1 MKRRRQERSRTS
13 LASCRAWPLL
23 ALLGLLPLQVC
34 CVAHHRHLGLFEVVP
49 DRPNYLLRL
58 PDSTATPFPEVL
70 KHYSGFAPGQDWI
83 DLRPYMELSV
93 ENAYY
98 REGAPKHGL
107 TGFLGTEIAL
117 YQIRPKGG
125 LRLLTVKS
133 MEQRPQDQL
142 PVQQLVDKSQ
152 RRFRRYRF
160 FFELVF
166 RQSANSRG
174 SVLLGANTKDEL
186 NSLTSRLLQ
195 APESVCGTTSVHCTV
210 FPEACSVSLE
220 IGITVNG
227 EARTVM
233 WGSTLASVVAHPRSI
248 KMQRLYAG
256 RMIPLQVDADDP
268 NALRLPLLPNDRIA
282 WN

>member
-1 MKRRRQERSRTS
+1 
-13 LASCRAWPLL
+13 
-23 ALLGLLPLQVC
+23 
-34 CVAHHRHLGLFEVVP
+34 
-49 DRPNYLLRL
+49 
-58 PDSTATPFPEVL
+58 
-70 KHYSGFAPGQDWI
+70 
-83 DLRPYMELSV
+83 MELSV

>member
-1 MKRRRQERSRTS
+1 
-13 LASCRAWPLL
+13 
-23 ALLGLLPLQVC
+23 V
-34 CVAHHRHLGLFEVVP
+34 HHRHLGFFEVVP
-49 DRPNYLLRL
+49 DKPNYLLRS

-70 KHYSGFAPGQDWI
+70 KHYSGFTPGQDWI
-83 DLRPYMELSV
+83 DLRPYMGLRV

-117 YQIRPKGG
+117 FQVRSKGS
-125 LRLLTVKS
+125 LRLLTVES
-133 MEQRPQDQL
+133 MKQRPKDQL
-142 PVQQLVDKSQ
+142 PVQQLIANSH
-152 RRFRRYRF
+152 RCFRYYRF

-166 RQSANSRG
+166 RQSANARG

-186 NSLTSRLLQ
+186 NSLTTRLLQ
-195 APESVCGTTSVHCTV
+195 TPETVCGNSRDSCTV

-220 IGITVNG
+220 VGISVNG

-233 WGSTLASVVAHPRSI
+233 WGSTLASVVAHPRLI

-256 RMIPLQVDADDP
+256 RMRPMQIDPDDP
-268 NALRLPLLPNDRIA
+268 NALRLPLLPNDRIR